1 MREERVL
8 LLCIYPY
15 SIACHHHHHPPV
27 ENRRAQC
34 LCSCVLF
41 FVHSVLERF
50 LLVLLLLLLLLQAY
64 HRSKGIVLPDNIPT
78 LNMHKV
84 NQDSP
89 ATSSVFHLF
98 SSLATRMLCLCGAP
112 LLFSSRIHQVLC
124 DWMSQCCCF
133 FFFCVSPPI
142 LPVTFTTV

>member
-15 SIACHHHHHPPV
+15 SIACHHHPPV

-50 LLVLLLLLLLLQAY
+50 LLVLLLLLLLQAY

-89 ATSSVFHLF
+89 ATSSVFYLF